1 MQDPNTWA
9 EYFTTYQADVNL
21 LKNAME
27 ATDERAAR
35 LEDDPGWRPW
45 IRVLACRGV
54 EKNTLVI
61 VEAPGK
67 VAAEVRHDRRRHRL
81 GEGAAVRPHVIRWA
95 VGSTGDDSNI
105 FISAREGKGGAPA
118 RPHPR
123 PVARPRLPSVP
134 DASGPDGVRRRRARV
149 TSRHD
154 PGRTER

>member
-9 EYFTTYQADVNL
+9 EYFTTYQADVNV

-45 IRVLACRGV
+45 IRVLAYRGV

-81 GEGAAVRPHVIRWA
+81 AI
-95 VGSTGDDSNI
+95 
-105 FISAREGKGGAPA
+105 APA
-118 RPHPR
+118 RER
-123 PVARPRLPSVP
+123 RSAR
-134 DASGPDGVRRRRARV
+134 
-149 TSRHD
+149 T
-154 PGRTER
+154 